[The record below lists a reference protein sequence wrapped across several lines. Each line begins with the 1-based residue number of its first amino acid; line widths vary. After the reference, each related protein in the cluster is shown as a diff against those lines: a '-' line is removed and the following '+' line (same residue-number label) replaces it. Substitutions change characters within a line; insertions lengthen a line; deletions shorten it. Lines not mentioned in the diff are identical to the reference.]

1 MQFDSMEASQPF
13 LDILLNQSP
22 IVVGMGFV
30 IYTLWKVYQKE
41 KDQKE
46 ALADKVITNNIIIQ
60 EQMKDMIEL
69 QKKVVDTLEQMR
81 HGRAN

>member
-1 MQFDSMEASQPF
+1 MEASQPF

-22 IVVGMGFV
+22 IVVGMAFV

-69 QKKVVDTLEQMR
+69 QKKIVDTLDQIKN
-81 HGRAN
+81 GKSY

>member
-1 MQFDSMEASQPF
+1 MEASEPF
-13 LDILLNQSP
+13 LNILLNQSP
-22 IVVGMGFV
+22 IVVGMAFV

-81 HGRAN
+81 HARPN

>member
-1 MQFDSMEASQPF
+1 MEASQPF

-22 IVVGMGFV
+22 IVVGMAFV

>member
-1 MQFDSMEASQPF
+1 MEASQPF
-13 LDILLNQSP
+13 IDILLNQSP

-69 QKKVVDTLEQMR
+69 QKKVVDKLDQLY
-81 HGRAN
+81 HGKTS

>member
-1 MQFDSMEASQPF
+1 MEASEPF
-13 LDILLNQSP
+13 LNILLNQSP
-22 IVVGMGFV
+22 IVVGMAFV
-30 IYTLWKVYQKE
+30 IYILWKVYQKE

>member
-1 MQFDSMEASQPF
+1 MEASEPF

-22 IVVGMGFV
+22 IVVGMAFV

>member
-1 MQFDSMEASQPF
+1 MESSQPF

-22 IVVGMGFV
+22 IVIMMAFV

-41 KDQKE
+41 KDEK
-46 ALADKVITNNIIIQ
+46 AILADRVITNNMLIQ

-69 QKKVVDTLEQMR
+69 QKKVVDKLDQL
-81 HGRAN
+81 HNVKAN

>member
-1 MQFDSMEASQPF
+1 MQFDLMEASEPF
-13 LDILLNQSP
+13 LNILLNQSP
-22 IVVGMGFV
+22 IVVGMAFV

>member
-1 MQFDSMEASQPF
+1 MEASPPF

-22 IVVGMGFV
+22 IVVGMAFV

-81 HGRAN
+81 HGRTN

>member
-1 MQFDSMEASQPF
+1 MESSQPF

-22 IVVGMGFV
+22 IVIMMAFV

-41 KDQKE
+41 KEEKSI
-46 ALADKVITNNIIIQ
+46 LADRVITNNMLIQ

-69 QKKVVDTLEQMR
+69 QKK
-81 HGRAN
+81 

>member
-1 MQFDSMEASQPF
+1 MEASQPF
-13 LDILLNQSP
+13 LEILLNQSP
-22 IVVGMGFV
+22 IVVGMAFV

-69 QKKVVDTLEQMR
+69 QKKIVDTLDQIKN
-81 HGRAN
+81 GKSY

>member
-1 MQFDSMEASQPF
+1 MQFDSMEASEPF
-13 LDILLNQSP
+13 LNILLNQSP
-22 IVVGMGFV
+22 IVVGMAFV

-81 HGRAN
+81 HGRPN

>member
-1 MQFDSMEASQPF
+1 MEATEPF
-13 LDILLNQSP
+13 LNILLSQSP

-41 KDQKE
+41 KEQKE
-46 ALADKVITNNIIIQ
+46 LLADKVITNNIIIQ

-69 QKKVVDTLEQMR
+69 QKKVIEELQHMR
-81 HGRAN
+81 HGKSI

>member
-1 MQFDSMEASQPF
+1 MA
-13 LDILLNQSP
+13 
-22 IVVGMGFV
+22 FV

>member
-1 MQFDSMEASQPF
+1 MQFDSMEASEPF

-22 IVVGMGFV
+22 IVVGMAFV

>member
-1 MQFDSMEASQPF
+1 MEASQPF

-41 KDQKE
+41 KEQKE
-46 ALADKVITNNIIIQ
+46 LLADKVITNNILIQ

-69 QKKVVDTLEQMR
+69 QKKVVDKLDEIK
-81 HGRAN
+81 HGKAS

>member
-1 MQFDSMEASQPF
+1 MEINQPF

-22 IVVGMGFV
+22 IVMMMAFV

-41 KDQKE
+41 KDEK
-46 ALADKVITNNIIIQ
+46 AVLADRVITNNMLIQ

-69 QKKVVDTLEQMR
+69 QKKVVDKLDQM
-81 HGRAN
+81 HHVK

>member
-1 MQFDSMEASQPF
+1 MESSQPF

-22 IVVGMGFV
+22 IVIMMAFV

-41 KDQKE
+41 KEEKSI
-46 ALADKVITNNIIIQ
+46 LADRVITNNMLIQ

-69 QKKVVDTLEQMR
+69 QKKVVDKLDQMN
-81 HGRAN
+81 HGKSN

>member
-13 LDILLNQSP
+13 LEILLNQSP
-22 IVVGMGFV
+22 IVVGMAFV

>member
-1 MQFDSMEASQPF
+1 MEASEPF
-13 LDILLNQSP
+13 LNILLNQSP
-22 IVVGMGFV
+22 IVVGMAFV
-30 IYTLWKVYQKE
+30 IYTLWKAYQKE

>member
-1 MQFDSMEASQPF
+1 METSQQF
-13 LDILLNQSP
+13 LNVLLNQSP

-46 ALADKVITNNIIIQ
+46 ALADKVITNNILVQ
-60 EQMKDMIEL
+60 EQLKDMIEM
-69 QKKVVDTLEQMR
+69 QKKMVDTLEQIK
-81 HGRAN
+81 HGKNN

>member
-1 MQFDSMEASQPF
+1 MQFDSMEASEPF

-22 IVVGMGFV
+22 IVVGMAFV

-81 HGRAN
+81 HARPN

>member
-1 MQFDSMEASQPF
+1 MEASEPF
-13 LDILLNQSP
+13 LNILLNQSP
-22 IVVGMGFV
+22 IVVGMAFV

-81 HGRAN
+81 HGRTN